1 MFGPPCVYFLAPPLL
16 DMFHILQVNMLDD
29 FDKYM
34 QVPDEWTPD
43 EIKPY
48 TPRPNLH
55 KWLSDEKAR
64 DQLVIR
70 AGTSTAVYWKDVVP
84 ELVYQ
89 KQIPYFYSL
98 IAEK

>member
-48 TPRPNLH
+48 TPR
-55 KWLSDEKAR
+55 
-64 DQLVIR
+64 V
-70 AGTSTAVYWKDVVP
+70 
-84 ELVYQ
+84 
-89 KQIPYFYSL
+89 
-98 IAEK
+98 

>member
-1 MFGPPCVYFLAPPLL
+1 MFVMYSRLL
-16 DMFHILQVNMLDD
+16 SVSDTAFVSCISQ
-29 FDKYM
+29 
-34 QVPDEWTPD
+34 
-43 EIKPY
+43 
-48 TPRPNLH
+48 PNLH